1 MTLLSRRKR
10 RTTVRLI
17 TPGTAGAKAALFLAL
32 VAGPAL
38 AQPPGTQPQ
47 AQPSNTQPGALP
59 LPPGYRPRT
68 PPPQAQPQPARPA
81 PGATPGSA
89 GTVMYFQKAAD
100 ALTATGG
107 GLPSAT
113 ENLGVAQLKD
123 KEPARG
129 SAIPDVPAVPSL
141 NLPPPERT
149 FAPPVQPSTVPT
161 GFAAQPGPKGGG
173 FLPEKKVGN
182 PIPPVDPREIQLP
195 SRDKIFTVYN
205 DPELERAIMFQTIRD
220 RIAITEKQIREEK
233 DPGEIQKQE
242 RTLQELKA
250 IKEPKDSGYQ
260 FPPLP
265 VISSPGVAY
274 QPKTAA
280 YAPHTMYL
288 EPGYVVHRR
297 LHFEER
303 NAERQGWDLGPLS
316 TLVSAGTF
324 YRNVL
329 LWPQSLV
336 SGCRTGFW
344 DTSAGK
350 CLPGSPSPYYL
361 YPPGLTLTGTV
372 AEAGI
377 ITGAAFLFP

>member
-1 MTLLSRRKR
+1 
-10 RTTVRLI
+10 
-17 TPGTAGAKAALFLAL
+17 
-32 VAGPAL
+32 
-38 AQPPGTQPQ
+38 
-47 AQPSNTQPGALP
+47 
-59 LPPGYRPRT
+59 
-68 PPPQAQPQPARPA
+68 
-81 PGATPGSA
+81 
-89 GTVMYFQKAAD
+89 MYFQKQVD

-107 GLPSAT
+107 GLPNAT
-113 ENLGVAQLKD
+113 EGSGVAQLK
-123 KEPARG
+123 EPVRAG
-129 SAIPDVPAVPSL
+129 AVPDVPPVPPL
-141 NLPPPERT
+141 NVPPPERAFT
-149 FAPPVQPSTVPT
+149 QPPAVSVPT
-161 GFAAQPGPKGGG
+161 VAPSGFAAQPKTGGL
-173 FLPEKKVGN
+173 LPDKKLGN
-182 PIPPVDPREIQLP
+182 AVPPVDPREIQLP
-195 SRDKIFTVYN
+195 ARDKIFTVYN

-220 RIAITEKQIREEK
+220 RIGVLEKQLRDEK
-233 DPGEIQKQE
+233 DPTEIQKLE
-242 RTLQELKA
+242 KNLQELKG

-265 VISSPGVAY
+265 VITSPGVAY
-274 QPKTAA
+274 QAKTAM

-329 LWPQSLV
+329 LWPQSLM
-336 SGCRTGFW
+336 SGCRSGFW